1 MAKILKGEDFKKRLN
16 LQDRIDSDLSSTFS
30 GGGPEIGGVID
41 REILDASD
49 QAKIIISEAKAAA
62 DRIKGEAKE
71 VLGQVQEEMERAR
84 LQGFEQGKQEG
95 LQNGLEMLQRVK
107 ELRQKLFDD
116 NEREMVKLVFE
127 IAEKIIGR
135 EFRENDKAI
144 MNVIRLAVSDAVGD
158 KIIVHVNP
166 QDYEKVKKNEE
177 ELLQKVESGKTLVFR
192 EDDTVKIGGCV
203 VETDIGTIDA
213 QLDTQLNAIKKALA
227 L

>member
-30 GGGPEIGGVID
+30 GGHEIGGVID

-71 VLGQVQEEMERAR
+71 VLGQVQAEMEKSRQ
-84 LQGFEQGKQEG
+84 QGFEQGKQEG

-135 EFRENDKAI
+135 EFKENDKAI
-144 MNVIRLAVSDAVGD
+144 MNVIRLAISDAIGE
-158 KIIVHVNP
+158 KIIVHINP
-166 QDYEKVKKNEE
+166 QDYENVKKNEE
-177 ELLQKVESGKTLVFR
+177 ELLQKVEKGKTLVFR
-192 EDDTVKIGGCV
+192 EDDTVKVGGCV

>member
-1 MAKILKGEDFKKRLN
+1 MAKILKGDEFKKRLN
-16 LQDRIDSDLSSTFS
+16 LQDRIESDLPSSF
-30 GGGPEIGGVID
+30 GGATEVGGVID
-41 REILDASD
+41 REVLDASGRAR
-49 QAKIIISEAKAAA
+49 QIIEEAKGDAA
-62 DRIKGEAKE
+62 RIKAEAKE
-71 VLGQVQEEMERAR
+71 VLAQVQAEMERSKKEGHD
-84 LQGFEQGKQEG
+84 LGYQEG
-95 LQNGLEMLQRVK
+95 LQQGLEMLQRVK

-144 MNVIRLAVSDAVGD
+144 MNVIRLAISDAVGD
-158 KIIVHVNP
+158 KIVVHLNP
-166 QDYEKVKKNEE
+166 QDYEKIKKNEA
-177 ELLQKVESGKTLVFR
+177 ELTQKIESGKTLVFR

-213 QLDTQLNAIKKALA
+213 QLDTQLNAIKKALG

>member
-1 MAKILKGEDFKKRLN
+1 MAKILKGEEFKKRLN
-16 LQDRIDSDLSSTFS
+16 LQDRIDSDLGSSFGSST
-30 GGGPEIGGVID
+30 EVGGVID
-41 REILDASD
+41 REVLDASGRAR
-49 QAKIIISEAKAAA
+49 QILEEAKGDAG
-62 DRIKGEAKE
+62 RVKEEAKD
-71 VLGQVQEEMERAR
+71 LLAQVQVEMERSKK
-84 LQGFEQGKQEG
+84 QGYDLGYQEG
-95 LQNGLEMLQRVK
+95 LQQGLEMLQRVK

-158 KIIVHVNP
+158 KIVVHLNP
-166 QDYEKVKKNEE
+166 QDYEKIRKNEA

-192 EDDTVKIGGCV
+192 EDDTVKVGGCV

-213 QLDTQLNAIKKALA
+213 QLDTQLNAIKKALG

>member
-1 MAKILKGEDFKKRLN
+1 MAKILKGDEFKKRLN
-16 LQDRIDSDLSSTFS
+16 LQDRIESDSPATF
-30 GGGPEIGGVID
+30 GGATEVGGVID
-41 REILDASD
+41 REVLDASGRARQILEEAKGD
-49 QAKIIISEAKAAA
+49 AAKIKAEAK
-62 DRIKGEAKE
+62 DL
-71 VLGQVQEEMERAR
+71 LGQVQVEMERSKKEGYD
-84 LQGFEQGKQEG
+84 LGYQEG
-95 LQNGLEMLQRVK
+95 LQQGLEMLQRVK

-158 KIIVHVNP
+158 KIIVHLNP
-166 QDYEKVKKNEE
+166 QDSEKIKKNEA
-177 ELLQKVESGKTLVFR
+177 ELYQKIESGKTLVFR
-192 EDDTVKIGGCV
+192 EDDTVKVGGCV

-213 QLDTQLNAIKKALA
+213 QLDTQLNAIKKALG

>member
-16 LQDRIDSDLSSTFS
+16 LQDRIESDLSSAFS
-30 GGGPEIGGVID
+30 GGPEIGGVID

-62 DRIKGEAKE
+62 EKIKAEAKE
-71 VLGQVQEEMERAR
+71 VLGQVQEEMEKAR
-84 LQGFEQGKQEG
+84 QQGFEQGQQEG
-95 LQNGLEMLQRVK
+95 LQQGLEMLQRVK

-116 NEREMVKLVFE
+116 NEREMVKLIFE

-144 MNVIRLAVSDAVGD
+144 MNVIRLAVSDAVGE

-166 QDYEKVKKNEE
+166 KDYEKVKKNEE

-192 EDDTVKIGGCV
+192 EDDTVKVGGCV

>member
-1 MAKILKGEDFKKRLN
+1 MAKIFKGDDFKKRLN
-16 LQDRIDSDLSSTFS
+16 LQDRLDSDLSSTFS
-30 GGGPEIGGVID
+30 GGHEIGGVID

-62 DRIKGEAKE
+62 ERIKAEAKDIMA
-71 VLGQVQEEMERAR
+71 QVQGEMEKSKQEGFV
-84 LQGFEQGKQEG
+84 QGQQEG
-95 LQNGLEMLQRVK
+95 LQQGLEMLQRVK

-135 EFRENDKAI
+135 EFKDNDKAI
-144 MNVIRLAVSDAVGD
+144 MNVIRLAVSDAIGD

-166 QDYEKVKKNEE
+166 QDYENVKKNEE

>member
-1 MAKILKGEDFKKRLN
+1 MAKIFKGDDFKKRLN
-16 LQDRIDSDLSSTFS
+16 LQDRLDSDLSSTFS
-30 GGGPEIGGVID
+30 GGHEIGGVID

-62 DRIKGEAKE
+62 ERIKAEAKDIMA
-71 VLGQVQEEMERAR
+71 QVQSEMEKSK
-84 LQGFEQGKQEG
+84 QEGFVHGQQEG
-95 LQNGLEMLQRVK
+95 LQQGLEMLQRVK

-135 EFRENDKAI
+135 EFKDNDKAI
-144 MNVIRLAVSDAVGD
+144 MNVIRLAVSDAIGD

-166 QDYEKVKKNEE
+166 QDYENVKKNEE

>member
-1 MAKILKGEDFKKRLN
+1 MAKILKGDDFKKRLN
-16 LQDRIDSDLSSTFS
+16 LQDRIDSDLSSAFS
-30 GGGPEIGGVID
+30 GGPEIGGVID

-62 DRIKGEAKE
+62 ERIKAEARE
-71 VLGQVQEEMERAR
+71 LLSQVQDEMEKSKQ
-84 LQGFEQGKQEG
+84 QGFDRGKEEG
-95 LQNGLEMLQRVK
+95 LQQGLEMLQRVK

-127 IAEKIIGR
+127 IAEKVIGR
-135 EFRENDKAI
+135 EFKENDKAI
-144 MNVIRLAVSDAVGD
+144 MNVIRLAISDAVGE

-166 QDYEKVKKNEE
+166 KDYENVKKNEG
-177 ELLQKVESGKTLVFR
+177 ELAQKIESGKTLVFR
-192 EDDTVKIGGCV
+192 EDDTVKVGGCV

-213 QLDTQLNAIKKALA
+213 QLDTQLHAIRKALG